1 MSNDLNTTTNDQ
13 HSDLNA
19 DKIVNGANLLAHFN
33 VRCPACNKLFRIAAK
48 EIKSSSPHFDCTA
61 CAARFTFDFPPAS
74 PYKVETRVISQK
86 DSFQLMDSVDRE
98 EQAAAPSLKACP
110 KCEAV
115 NPQMSKE
122 CLKCGVIF
130 SRVEE
135 LPMDASM
142 GALPSLVK
150 AWQDLMSDYSNMTKH
165 VAFVDRC
172 EDLQA
177 LPFALKKYETLKEVQ
192 PTDSMAQ
199 EMFHRVLIRNLQK
212 KVDRISWLQKTKK
225 FMTLAN
231 GKINWP
237 RVRKLAPFA
246 LSFALIMVGLSS
258 PAARNMVGMGAA
270 LLFLTI
276 GLTLFIKGRISLDDF
291 W

>member
-1 MSNDLNTTTNDQ
+1 MSNEFNADYQPN
-13 HSDLNA
+13 LNA
-19 DKIVNGANLLAHFN
+19 DKIVVGANQLAHFN
-33 VRCPACNKLFRIAAK
+33 VRCPGCNKLFRIASK
-48 EIKSSSPHFDCTA
+48 EIKSSSPYFDCTG
-61 CAARFTFDFPPAS
+61 CAVRFTFDFPPVSAH
-74 PYKVETRVISQK
+74 KIETRVVSQK
-86 DSFQLMDSVDRE
+86 DSFQLMDSVDKE
-98 EQAAAPSLKACP
+98 EQAAAPSLKSCP
-110 KCEAV
+110 KCEAM

-135 LPMDASM
+135 LPMDASL
-142 GALPSLVK
+142 GAIPSLVK

-212 KVDRISWLQKTKK
+212 KVDRISWLTKTRK

-246 LSFALIMVGLSS
+246 LSAALIVVGLSS

-276 GLTLFIKGRISLDDF
+276 GLTLFIKGRISLEDF